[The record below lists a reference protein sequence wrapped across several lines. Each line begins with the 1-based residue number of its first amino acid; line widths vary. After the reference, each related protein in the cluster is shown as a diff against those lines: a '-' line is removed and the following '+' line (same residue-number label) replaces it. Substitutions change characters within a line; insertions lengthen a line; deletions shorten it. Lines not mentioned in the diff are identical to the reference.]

1 MLITITQEEVS
12 AFIEKQEYTT
22 ADYNTALRYMRYAEV
37 HPELNLIESLS
48 TIVKKIELIQEEID
62 SLNEEILQNIYP
74 ISSITLQDKEIVQSI
89 QKRFL
94 NLAESDQQQIVNYE
108 DLQQLEALLHSL
120 QREKWIKQGL
130 ILGSIILIIV
140 LGWRIKKRR
149 QGETQ

>member
-1 MLITITQEEVS
+1 M
-12 AFIEKQEYTT
+12 
-22 ADYNTALRYMRYAEV
+22 
-37 HPELNLIESLS
+37 
-48 TIVKKIELIQEEID
+48 
-62 SLNEEILQNIYP
+62 
-74 ISSITLQDKEIVQSI
+74 VQSI
-89 QKRFL
+89 QNRFL

-140 LGWRIKKRR
+140 LGWRIKKKR